1 MRCIK
6 SYVSKRKKRGYEFR
20 GLVRFAGKL
29 HHENPGKR
37 TNPQIRTHVSKRNFL
52 YNAPQDISVIFKTLA
67 GAQSQPLVIQTAP
80 IEAQTIMA
88 GQQSGPAGQQQ
99 QQQGQQQ
106 QPQGIQLQQQQQQQQ
121 QQVFISP
128 E

>member
-1 MRCIK
+1 M
-6 SYVSKRKKRGYEFR
+6 
-20 GLVRFAGKL
+20 
-29 HHENPGKR
+29 
-37 TNPQIRTHVSKRNFL
+37 
-52 YNAPQDISVIFKTLA
+52 
-67 GAQSQPLVIQTAP
+67 IQTAP

-128 E
+128 EWTNRQTVIVKCEGKE